1 MRLVFTVLIL
11 FIFTA
16 CSTTQKDYSTFFQTQ
31 SASIMKSNYVSS
43 INLLL
48 KLQQKLNT
56 RNPNSYNHEK
66 NQEMTSLIKN
76 LSNNVFLTFKNQK
89 VTDYKIYLNLAF
101 SKENI
106 KNRNDFLILGIY
118 YLIYQSYEIN
128 KGHKLTSYFYN
139 IDKLKKLHHNLQVI
153 KWKIKSAKKLD
164 GSYMFLTWQ
173 NNWQIELAKKLKKNN
188 NIKLIALENLEYIK
202 NKKESFLSSS
212 NFSFEVI
219 LTQMIDRSNNSL
231 KILDVDV
238 TDVGFDALK
247 SIFIFL

>member
-1 MRLVFTVLIL
+1 
-11 FIFTA
+11 
-16 CSTTQKDYSTFFQTQ
+16 
-31 SASIMKSNYVSS
+31 
-43 INLLL
+43 
-48 KLQQKLNT
+48 
-56 RNPNSYNHEK
+56 
-66 NQEMTSLIKN
+66 
-76 LSNNVFLTFKNQK
+76 
-89 VTDYKIYLNLAF
+89 
-101 SKENI
+101 
-106 KNRNDFLILGIY
+106 
-118 YLIYQSYEIN
+118 
-128 KGHKLTSYFYN
+128 
-139 IDKLKKLHHNLQVI
+139 
-153 KWKIKSAKKLD
+153 
-164 GSYMFLTWQ
+164 MFLTWQ